1 MKNFDSFAVLGLGR
15 FGSNVA
21 KELASLGKEVLVVD
35 YDEDKVNEMA
45 EFVTYGVTADVGQEG
60 TLDGIGISNVDC
72 AIISLTEDFEA
83 ALMAV
88 TICKEKEVP
97 YIIAKAMSERH
108 ARILLRVGA
117 NKVILPEK
125 EMGSRLAH
133 KLAGG
138 SLFDALGESSD
149 YSVSNLPV
157 PDSWIGKTLGD
168 IGVRMIYNVT
178 IIAVQREEDLMLN
191 PATDLTFEVGDR
203 VYVLGKQE
211 DILNLD
217 HLAKEEEE

>member
-45 EFVTYGVTADVGQEG
+45 EFVTYAVTADVGQEG
-60 TLDGIGISNVDC
+60 TLDGIGIHNVDC
-72 AIISLTEDFEA
+72 AIISITEDFEA

-117 NKVILPEK
+117 NKVVLPEK

-133 KLAGG
+133 KLTGG
-138 SLFDALGESSD
+138 TIYDFLRDSND
-149 YSVSNLPV
+149 YSVSDIPV
-157 PDSWIGKTLGD
+157 PDSWIGKSLGD
-168 IGVRMIYNVT
+168 VNVRTVYNLT
-178 IIAVQREEDLMLN
+178 IIAVQREDNLILN
-191 PATDLTFEVGDR
+191 PSTEEVFEPGDR
-203 VYVLGKQE
+203 IYVLGKQQ
-211 DILNLD
+211 DILD
-217 HLAKEEEE
+217 MEHQASEESE